1 MTLLNSSNPSTT
13 EMPSTTTL
21 DTNTSLHQLYR
32 WIDSIPLNSIS
43 KKTTLARDFSDA
55 VCVAEII
62 HAYQP
67 SWVELHNYPKT
78 SNSSQ
83 KAENWRTL
91 QTKVLRKRF
100 HQSLWLREDMIQKLV
115 DTRQPERV
123 LDVLE
128 PFLEN
133 LRIALLDD
141 TATAENHDTSLR
153 QEIENSEK
161 NTWNTSNDREEVRR
175 LRELVRVLEQQV
187 AKQESMI
194 RLQQSKIDALVAMI
208 DDDTTGGSHGV
219 VK

>member
-1 MTLLNSSNPSTT
+1 
-13 EMPSTTTL
+13 
-21 DTNTSLHQLYR
+21 
-32 WIDSIPLNSIS
+32 
-43 KKTTLARDFSDA
+43 
-55 VCVAEII
+55 
-62 HAYQP
+62 
-67 SWVELHNYPKT
+67 
-78 SNSSQ
+78 
-83 KAENWRTL
+83 
-91 QTKVLRKRF
+91 
-100 HQSLWLREDMIQKLV
+100 MIQRLV

-161 NTWNTSNDREEVRR
+161 NTSNTSNDREEVRR

-219 VK
+219 VKWIDNVIVIFSTIASGLNKFSAILNFENVQGFCNNGI